1 MEAIAL
7 MFTTETAIAFPEVGE
22 MRSCCG
28 LFGGRSLCL
37 GLGLAIAFTWEEV
50 VEVRSLGSFIVQ

>member
-7 MFTTETAIAFPEVGE
+7 MFATEMAIAFPEVGE

-28 LFGGRSLCL
+28 LFGGRSYLL
-37 GLGLAIAFTWEEV
+37 MLEQAIACSVLKAVKGDRLSFT
-50 VEVRSLGSFIVQ
+50 